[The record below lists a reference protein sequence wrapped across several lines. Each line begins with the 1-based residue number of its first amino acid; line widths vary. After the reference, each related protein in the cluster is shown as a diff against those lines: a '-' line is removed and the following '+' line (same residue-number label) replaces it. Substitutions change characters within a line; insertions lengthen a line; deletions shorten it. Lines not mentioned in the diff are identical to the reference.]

1 MPTLYID
8 GELKV
13 KKEENMKEFKYKVGD
28 EVLVKGKVIE
38 VFDPAARNYPYR
50 LRYESNNPEQSWTET
65 VTETVIAGKADE
77 FVKVDDQKTYEQ
89 GLNDAWE
96 MAKLI
101 CMTINKGGLP
111 TEQLED
117 IYDGYDLIDDIMET
131 FCAQR
136 AINKYNEWKERN
148 EFKMGDIVEYDIYA
162 GLDTYEIHR
171 AIFYSETVDA
181 YWVLRDQCVAPQSLS
196 KDDFTLRKVGE
207 SGIDIAGALSKIREK
222 ED

>member
-1 MPTLYID
+1 ME
-8 GELKV
+8 EL
-13 KKEENMKEFKYKVGD
+13 KYKVND
-28 EVLVKGKVIE
+28 EVLIKGTVVDVGNPKE
-38 VFDPAARNYPYR
+38 TSYPYKIR
-50 LRYESNNPEQSWTET
+50 LDEDDMSVSWSDWFTKSSVVGMASDLVRAE
-65 VTETVIAGKADE
+65 
-77 FVKVDDQKTYEQ
+77 DQKTYEQ

-136 AINKYNEWKERN
+136 AIDKYNTWKERN
-148 EFKMGDIVEYDIYA
+148 EFKMGDVVEYDIGA
-162 GLDTYEIHR
+162 GLDTSEIHR

-207 SGIDIAGALSKIREK
+207 SGIDIAGALTKIRDR